1 MSRIGKKPITLPQ
14 DVKVKIKP
22 ALIEVEGPKGQLTVS
37 LPLGISLELKD
48 SVLYTYR
55 SNDSREQ
62 RAFHGLVRSLVA
74 NAVLGVSQGFTKELE
89 IVGIGYKARV
99 DGKHLVLNLGYSQP
113 IRYPLPQAVEVKIEK
128 QTQIIVS
135 GIDKQLV
142 GQVAADIRSFR
153 KPDVY
158 KGKGIRYKGE
168 LLRKKVGKAGIGAQ

>member
-1 MSRIGKKPITLPQ
+1 MSRIGKKPIPLPQ
-14 DVKVKIKP
+14 GVTVEIKP
-22 ALIEVEGPKGQLTVS
+22 TLIEVEGPKGKLTVS

-48 SVLYTYR
+48 SVLYAHR

-62 RAFHGLVRSLVA
+62 RAFHGLARSLVA

-89 IVGIGYKARV
+89 IVGIGYKAQV
-99 DGKHLVLNLGYSQP
+99 EGKELVLNLGYSRP
-113 IRYPLPQAVEVKIEK
+113 IRHPIPQAVEVKIEK
-128 QTQIIVS
+128 QAQIIIS

-168 LLRKKVGKAGIGAQ
+168 LLRKKVGKAGVGAQ